1 MVARLLMDRQL
12 RDAVLPV
19 PATGWEQQ
27 MVASA
32 TVDLLLRGGQVHVG
46 GEEPPGAPEP
56 ARQLDVAVK
65 DGRIVG
71 VGPALR
77 VTADRTIDMTG
88 TTIVP
93 GFVDT
98 HTHLGWAGAAL
109 LRVDVPS
116 ARRGEQLVA
125 AVRTVA
131 ARLPRG
137 LWLRGGG
144 WRRSLLPDEA
154 LPDQAELDRAADGH
168 PLYLTD
174 AEGTIA
180 ICNATAAKLLRL
192 ADIPHIPG
200 GTVDPV
206 AGRLSGAAVRHRATS
221 GVIPPSGRY
230 GARAA
235 VAAALAELPRLGV
248 TEVHDI
254 ATWPDDACPPPP
266 VYLERSFTDAT
277 IYGELA
283 AAGPLA
289 VRVGVR
295 PTLHRWAEFTGA
307 RRTPEVIGFKLFVT
321 GGGYRGA
328 AGLTGVVFRYP
339 GAAAASADARRAAAA
354 GYPTSLHAIGD
365 LDVAEAIDV
374 IAAAGRPAGGRRHR
388 LVHAQVV
395 PAADLARL
403 AALPVVVEAQP
414 WAMVEVMAQ
423 LRAGLPP
430 EMARQA
436 FAFRSML
443 RAGVPVLFGS
453 DWRDVSHPDLR
464 EADPLWAMRLAVS
477 RTDPVTGL
485 DFGRHEALTPAE
497 ALWCATSAGAR
508 YAGFGPRRGRI
519 AVGYAADLVA
529 LSADPLRSKPGLDGT
544 AVVLTVSQGS
554 VTYQA

>member
-1 MVARLLMDRQL
+1 
-12 RDAVLPV
+12 
-19 PATGWEQQ
+19 
-27 MVASA
+27 MVAST
-32 TVDLLLRGGQVHVG
+32 TVDLLLRGGHVRVG
-46 GEEPPGAPEP
+46 GDEPPEKPDP
-56 ARQLDVAVK
+56 AHQLDVAVEN
-65 DGRIVG
+65 GRIVA
-71 VGPALR
+71 VGPALA
-77 VTADRTIDMTG
+77 VAAGRTIDVAG

-98 HTHLGWAGAAL
+98 HTHLGWAGTAL

-116 ARRGEQLVA
+116 ARTGEELVA
-125 AVRTVA
+125 AVRRVA

-144 WRRSLLPDEA
+144 WRRGLLRDEA
-154 LPDQAELDRAADGH
+154 LPDRTELDRAADGH

-174 AEGTIA
+174 VEGTVA
-180 ICNATAAKLLRL
+180 VCNAAAAQLLRL
-192 ADIPHIPG
+192 ADIPQIPG

-254 ATWPDDACPPPP
+254 ATWPDEARPPPP

-283 AAGPLA
+283 AAGPLG

-295 PTLHRWAEFTGA
+295 PTLHRWAEFTGVP
-307 RRTPEVIGFKLFVT
+307 RTPEIMGFKLFAT
-321 GGGYRGA
+321 AGGYRGA

-339 GAAAASADARRAAAA
+339 GAEAASADARGAAEA

-374 IAAAGRPAGGRRHR
+374 IAAAGTPTRGGLHR

-395 PAADLARL
+395 RAADLARL
-403 AALPVVVEAQP
+403 AALPAVAEVQP
-414 WAMVEVMAQ
+414 WAMVEVMAK

-430 EMARQA
+430 EVARQA

-453 DWRDVSHPDLR
+453 DWREVGHPDLR

-485 DFGRHEALTPAE
+485 DFGRDEALTPAE

-529 LSADPLRSKPGLDGT
+529 LSADPLGPGPGLGGT
-544 AVVLTVSQGS
+544 SVVLTISQGR